1 MSNLFAVIFA
11 ALIVAAILLDHYLN
25 QGVAVLFL
33 LRKGADLV
41 EYLSF
46 WR

>member
-1 MSNLFAVIFA
+1 MSDRFALIFA
-11 ALIVAAILLDHYLN
+11 ALVVAAVLLDHYLN
-25 QGVAVLFL
+25 QGAAVLFL
-33 LRKGADLV
+33 LRKGADMV